1 MADQKGSTML
11 GFAAL
16 ATFSIGVTDE
26 NDSSIGTS
34 IIEWL
39 MLWRRRGRR

>member
-1 MADQKGSTML
+1 ML

-16 ATFSIGVTDE
+16 ATFSIGIADE
-26 NDSSIGTS
+26 NDSGIGASIV
-34 IIEWL
+34 EWL

>member
-1 MADQKGSTML
+1 ML

-16 ATFSIGVTDE
+16 ATFSIGVADE
-26 NDSSIGTS
+26 NDSSAGTS
-34 IIEWL
+34 IAEWL